1 MKITDTKNLG
11 MFIKKVRKEQRLTQA
26 QLAVAAN
33 VGIRF
38 IVDLENGKPTA
49 QIGKV
54 LSVLNALGI
63 IAELREPV

>member
-11 MFIKKVRKEQRLTQA
+11 IFIKKVRKEQQLTQA

-63 IAELREPV
+63 IAELRGPV